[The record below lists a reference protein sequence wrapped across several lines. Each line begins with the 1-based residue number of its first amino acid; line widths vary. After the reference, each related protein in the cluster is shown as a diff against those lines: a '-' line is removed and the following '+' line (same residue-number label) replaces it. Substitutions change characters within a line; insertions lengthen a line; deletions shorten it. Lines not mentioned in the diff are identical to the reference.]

1 MIYLECNLRRMLIV
15 ARHIAMALL
24 MKPKLVFLLNII
36 TSGQLNTCAMSH
48 KEQIQLEYFL

>member
-15 ARHIAMALL
+15 ARHTAMALL